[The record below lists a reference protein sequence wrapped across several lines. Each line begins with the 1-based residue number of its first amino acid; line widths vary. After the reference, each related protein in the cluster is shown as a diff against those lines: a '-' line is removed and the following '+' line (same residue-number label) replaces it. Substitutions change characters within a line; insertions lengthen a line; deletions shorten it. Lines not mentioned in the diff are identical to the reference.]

1 MEHLPD
7 PQAVLKEIYNGY
19 KGLDQSSTT
28 FNYPITSPEKE
39 EQVVL
44 IPNSFAHLPLRPAG
58 TTSQYDKYNNIL
70 YPPEWAL
77 TESFVKAAVDDE
89 KENNIISWGGG
100 GITEVMDIHDG
111 RISGCQQRYSG

>member
-1 MEHLPD
+1 M
-7 PQAVLKEIYNGY
+7 LKEINNGY
-19 KGLDQSSTT
+19 KGLDQSSTM

-44 IPNSFAHLPLRPAG
+44 IPNSFARLPLRPAD

-77 TESFVKAAVDDE
+77 IESFAKAAVDDE
-89 KENNIISWGGG
+89 KENNITSWGELLRSWIFMMVGYLD
-100 GITEVMDIHDG
+100 VNNDILDNCEDQPAG
-111 RISGCQQRYSG
+111 ERF